1 MSKIWNTPMNTPL
14 KSSRLVRRV
23 ILDENLPAGW
33 SIKWGGKWD
42 IHIGGKLVPTGL
54 TSLDWTGNQWK
65 DFINKHKQ
73 DND

>member
-1 MSKIWNTPMNTPL
+1 MSKIWNTLMNTPL

-33 SIKWGGKWD
+33 PVKWGGKWYIAMND
-42 IHIGGKLVPTGL
+42 KLIPTGL

-65 DFINKHKQ
+65 DFINKHIQ
-73 DND
+73 DNE

>member
-1 MSKIWNTPMNTPL
+1 MTKIWNTPMNTPL

-23 ILDENLPAGW
+23 ILDEDLPAGW
-33 SIKWGGKWD
+33 PVKWGKQWD
-42 IHIGGKLVPTGL
+42 LAMNGKLIPTGL

-73 DND
+73 D

>member
-1 MSKIWNTPMNTPL
+1 MSKIWNISMNTPL
-14 KSSRLVRRV
+14 RSTRLVKRI

-33 SIKWGGKWD
+33 LVKWGGKWD
-42 IHIGGKLVPTGL
+42 ITINNKLIPTGL

-73 DND
+73 D

>member
-14 KSSRLVRRV
+14 RSSRLVRRV
-23 ILDENLPAGW
+23 ILDENLQAGW
-33 SIKWGGKWD
+33 PVKWGGKWD

-65 DFINKHKQ
+65 DFINKNK
-73 DND
+73 